1 MLLCAPLARS
11 YCSIPFAWCV
21 VLLLF
26 LDLLLCSFCST
37 CCSTHLAQL
46 VVQLLLFDLLF
57 CSSCRTWHS
66 ALFTWP
72 VVLLLL
78 LDLILSSF
86 YLTYCFAP
94 LVQHVLCSFYLTSYS
109 CTSLLHPWF
118 CCSLLLLFNATTL
131 APFISNWYFPTLYF
145 FVGLNSL
152 VSPYSSKF

>member
-1 MLLCAPLARS
+1 MVVFNFSAALRSSCSKLLFYSFCLMCCSSPLS
-11 YCSIPFAWCV
+11 WPTTM
-21 VLLLF
+21 LLLF
-26 LDLLLCSFCST
+26 DMLLYSSCST
-37 CCSTHLAQL
+37 CCSTPL
-46 VVQLLLFDLLF
+46 VWF
-57 CSSCRTWHS
+57 
-66 ALFTWP
+66 

-78 LDLILSSF
+78 LDLTLSSF
-86 YLTYCFAP
+86 YLTCCFAP